1 MALAARALIP
11 LPPAPAITC
20 HVAVWYWAA
29 QEAQALG
36 LTQAK
41 SPMATL
47 VRIANMPGGA
57 QGAMLALAHAGM
69 ANYVGPG
76 MPPLPPPGTVF
87 RWNTG
92 ATHAAIV
99 TGADA
104 ITGHNQL
111 GFFNNVPGV
120 IRCTAHRA
128 DFNPPHT
135 LVYLIPE
142 ATIVN
147 AAGLVFNL

>member
-1 MALAARALIP
+1 MALAAHALTP
-11 LPPAPAITC
+11 LPPGPPITC

-36 LTQAK
+36 LAPAK

-47 VRIANMPGGA
+47 GRIAALPGGG
-57 QGAMLALAHAGM
+57 QVAMLALAHAGM
-69 ANYVGPG
+69 ANYAGLG
-76 MPPLPPPGTVF
+76 MPPLPPPGTVL

-104 ITGHNQL
+104 ITGYNQL
-111 GFFNNVPGV
+111 GFFNNVPAF
-120 IRCTAHRA
+120 IRCTAYRA

-147 AAGLVFNL
+147 TAGLLNL